1 MNQANRQRPILKCQ
15 PVFNVFPEMCL
26 PHTTLHFTMKK
37 TLPCLCSTFW
47 WNFLSGLMLTWK
59 LIYCRELTG
68 VTIPVQWR
76 SHTGCLEYE
85 FCWIYLRPALDHPK
99 PEFSLG
105 QVWHV
110 RVGLSASSIPFGSMA
125 LPPKLPA
132 GIGLLASISRVVF
145 VWWTVGRWHE
155 VPWHSIAT
163 KSINSAHTNIN
174 LVWMIASVIK
184 EFQFIK
190 I

>member
-1 MNQANRQRPILKCQ
+1 MPASLQCLSWNVSSTHHSSFYNEENTAMSMFYLLVEFSIR
-15 PVFNVFPEMCL
+15 FNVDMETNLLQRVDRCND
-26 PHTTLHFTMKK
+26 
-37 TLPCLCSTFW
+37 S
-47 WNFLSGLMLTWK
+47 S
-59 LIYCRELTG
+59 
-68 VTIPVQWR
+68 PVKI
-76 SHTGCLEYE
+76 SHGCLEYE

-110 RVGLSASSIPFGSMA
+110 RVGLSASSIPIGSMA